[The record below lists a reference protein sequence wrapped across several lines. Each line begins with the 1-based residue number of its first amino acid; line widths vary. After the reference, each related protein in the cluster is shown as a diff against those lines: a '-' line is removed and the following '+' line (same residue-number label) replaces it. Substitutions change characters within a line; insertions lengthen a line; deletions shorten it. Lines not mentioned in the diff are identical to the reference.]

1 MYFRDRQQ
9 AGEILAERLAE
20 YRDDT
25 IVVMALTS
33 GAVLVGEPLKR
44 LLGAELTLM
53 MSRDIKI
60 PGEQS
65 VIGTVD
71 QAGGFTFNNMFSTG
85 ELEELVMEFHNQIEA
100 DKFNV
105 LADIHQVLGQAGLME
120 RHALTDKVLV
130 VLSDGVINGVAF
142 DAAFNYLK
150 PIRLKRTIAAAPV
163 ASIPAVDRMHTLSD
177 EIHVLSVVDNY
188 LETSHYYENNDI
200 PSDKAI
206 FKLLTTVKPVPGVAR
221 KSRRNYT

>member
-1 MYFRDRQQ
+1 M
-9 AGEILAERLAE
+9 AERLAE

-25 IVVMALTS
+25 VVVMALTS

-44 LLGAELTLM
+44 TLGAELTLLL
-53 MSRDIKI
+53 SRDIKI

-100 DKFNV
+100 DKLNV
-105 LADIHQVLGQAGLME
+105 LADMHHVLGQAGLME
-120 RHALTDKVLV
+120 RHALTDKVVV

-163 ASIPAVDRMHTLSD
+163 ASIPAVDRMHILSD

-188 LETSHYYENNDI
+188 LETSHYYETNDI
-200 PSDKAI
+200 PNSKAVL
-206 FKLLTTVKPVPGVAR
+206 KLLTAVKPVPGVAR